1 MRKMKGITLI
11 ALVVTIVAIL
21 IIAGVSISVLAGE
34 NGIINRGIIAK
45 KQAIISNEK
54 EILHLSTTSALSKN
68 KNLKIEQE
76 NLEYALNYNIVDKDK
91 SFEIIKY
98 DNDVNIRFFVVKFL
112 DSKNVYLV
120 EDRKEA
126 EWIGNLKETEDVV
139 VPRNLMYGLD
149 EIEQGSIIQSYFMHY
164 SYQEDAINVT
174 ADRNDGWG
182 MTDIRCYLEKGN
194 RYCFEC
200 TIDGIWR
207 VSTNDDTVEAYLSLD
222 KKLTSGY
229 YVLIRNNVDYR
240 FSLATIDNGLYYLR
254 LDVNQEGKTHTFSN
268 ISVKLIIN

>member
-1 MRKMKGITLI
+1 MRKMNGITLV

-76 NLEYALNYNIVDKDK
+76 NLEYGLNYNIVDKDK

-126 EWIGNLKETEDVV
+126 EWIGNLNETEDVV
-139 VPRNLMYGLD
+139 VPRNLMYGLED
-149 EIEQGSIIQSYFMHY
+149 TTENVETSRVIYSINNEFITVTSKCSDGFGCTSGKVYLDIQSKYVF
-164 SYQEDAINVT
+164 NCT
-174 ADRNDGWG
+174 TDGEWG
-182 MTDIRCYLEKGN
+182 IQQQKIL
-194 RYCFEC
+194 
-200 TIDGIWR
+200 
-207 VSTNDDTVEAYLSLD
+207 
-222 KKLTSGY
+222 
-229 YVLIRNNVDYR
+229 
-240 FSLATIDNGLYYLR
+240 
-254 LDVNQEGKTHTFSN
+254 
-268 ISVKLIIN
+268 